1 MQREVKSFDGV
12 KISYDI
18 ERVSKKFLILLHG
31 AGGDLNA
38 WKKERKNFHKKGL
51 STIAIDLRGHGLSDR
66 PKGVR
71 DYKLDKF
78 AKDVQAV
85 IEKEKIRNFVMAGHC
100 FGGIVAINYYKLYPK
115 MAKAYVLIDTTYKAP
130 QRLKFFFK
138 NSKLMHFM
146 NNLLSREKTRKK
158 FKRVNFSKFV
168 GTKDIDLRRIY
179 SDITHTTLK
188 SWLYTYQN
196 IAKFDGTKTLEEMS
210 QPVLII
216 EGQDDIIFNVLVA
229 KKMHNLVKESK
240 LQIVPRANH
249 IIVINN
255 PGILER
261 DIYKFV
267 ESLKE
272 S

>member
-1 MQREVKSFDGV
+1 MQKEVKSFDGTR
-12 KISYDI
+12 IIYDI
-18 ERVSKKFLILLHG
+18 ERASRRFLILLHG

-38 WKKERKNFHKKGL
+38 WKKERENFHKKGL
-51 STIAIDLRGHGLSDR
+51 STLAIDLRGHGLSDR
-66 PKGVR
+66 PNKVS
-71 DYKLDKF
+71 DYELDKF

-85 IEKEKIRNFVMAGHC
+85 IKKEKIRNFVMIGHC
-100 FGGIVAINYYKLYPK
+100 FGGIVAINYQKIYPK

-138 NSKLMHFM
+138 SSKLMHFM
-146 NNLLSREKTRKK
+146 NNILSREKTRKK
-158 FKRVNFSKFV
+158 FKRVNFNNFI
-168 GTKDIDLRRIY
+168 GTRDIDLRRIY

-196 IAKFDGTKTLEEMS
+196 IAKFDGTRTLEEMS

-216 EGQDDIIFNVLVA
+216 EGQDDIISNVLVA

-240 LQIVPRANH
+240 LHIIPRANH

-261 DIYKFV
+261 EIYKFV
-267 ESLKE
+267 TLLKNF
-272 S
+272 